1 MKDYQKIHII
11 SKTFTACMSIW
22 ILFVLSSC
30 ESKERYYRPNLPEKL
45 SSIGIIDID
54 DTTNYDSVFNP
65 FAIRTSARFIS
76 FEKSNQSEYPVELN
90 DSLRK
95 FSFSISSSG
104 NELLNYKSDSTIKN
118 LIGFDIPSGIEFHP
132 GEKYIL
138 SASEATTPEIYAEC
152 SVPEYPSVPVLISF
166 VQERTT
172 LANPTPC
179 WGLTS
184 AKSLV
189 IDFTF
194 ENVRSSECFYAILLE
209 GEGGNLSSTIFFN
222 GKALL
227 EFDVRDCNSPGFF
240 AELSGFKM
248 GQWTC
253 QVPFASMIKVPVYA
267 YFIEG
272 SKIPENKCVIKIS
285 TQFADERALLEFI
298 KTLQIRLL
306 SIPKDLFKFEKSLY
320 SYRQNSKDPFS
331 EPVNLNGNIQG
342 GNGVFAICRSR
353 VLQINLI
360 HWYLN

>member
-11 SKTFTACMSIW
+11 SKTFTVCITIW
-22 ILFVLSSC
+22 ILFVLASC
-30 ESKERYYRPNLPEKL
+30 ESKERFYRPNLPEKL

-54 DTTNYDSVFNP
+54 DTTNYDSIYNP
-65 FAIRTSARFIS
+65 FAVRTSARFIS
-76 FEKSNQSEYPVELN
+76 FEKSYQSEYPEELN

-95 FSFSISSSG
+95 FSFSISSSVT
-104 NELLNYKSDSTIKN
+104 ELLNYKSDSTIKN
-118 LIGFDIPSGIEFHP
+118 LLGFDIPPGIEFHP
-132 GEKYIL
+132 GEKYFL

-152 SVPEYPSVPVLISF
+152 TVPEYPSEPILISF
-166 VQERTT
+166 VQEKTT
-172 LANPTPC
+172 LAKPTPC

-184 AKSLV
+184 AKSVV

-194 ENVRSSECFYAILLE
+194 ENVSSSECFYAILLE
-209 GEGGNLSSTIFFN
+209 GYGTNLSSSIFST

-227 EFDVRDCNSPGFF
+227 EFTVRDCNSPGFF

-253 QVPFASMIKVPVYA
+253 QVPSARMIKVPVYA

-272 SKIPENKCVIKIS
+272 SKIPENKCAIKIS
-285 TQFADERALLEFI
+285 TQFDDERSLFEFI
-298 KTLQIRLL
+298 KNLQVRLL
-306 SIPKDLFKFEKSLY
+306 SIPKDLFTFEKSLY

-342 GNGVFAICRSR
+342 GTGVFAICRSR
-353 VLQINLI
+353 VLQVKFT
-360 HWYLN
+360 HWY